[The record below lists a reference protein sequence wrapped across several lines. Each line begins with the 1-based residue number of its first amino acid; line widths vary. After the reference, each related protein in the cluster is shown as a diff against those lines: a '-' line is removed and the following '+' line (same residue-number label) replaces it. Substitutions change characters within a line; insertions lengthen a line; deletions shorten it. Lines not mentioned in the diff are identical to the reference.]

1 MEFPKVFRPREE
13 GLSKIFGELEAD
25 IMEVIWRRGDV
36 TVKDVFTEL
45 HEGREIAYTTVM
57 TVVGRLADKGMLTKT
72 QTANKYVYCPACTR
86 DEMMKQ
92 VSKDVLQGLMDV
104 DRAPVMAHLTG
115 IMDELDRD
123 ELELLK
129 RELDRTINERQEES

>member
-36 TVKDVFTEL
+36 TVKDVFSEL
-45 HEGREIAYTTVM
+45 HEDREIAYTTVM

-72 QTANKYVYCPACTR
+72 QTANKYIYCPACTR
-86 DEMMKQ
+86 EEMMAQ
-92 VSKDVLQGLMDV
+92 VSKDVLHGLMDV

-115 IMDELDRD
+115 IMDELDSD
-123 ELELLK
+123 ELELLR
-129 RELDRTINERQEES
+129 RELEKTIDAKRGEA